1 MGGGAD
7 AGQIFRMSRSTK
19 NHPRAGLLPVGSL
32 LETVGSLSVDRWTRQ
47 VSYYGWMR
55 RLLLP
60 LDVGIELWVDPH
72 TPRLCSTGGVG
83 APDRR
88 RRRCEL
94 SRLFHEPDVAPGCLF
109 AAGRIE
115 AEFLRLG
122 DAHHA
127 AQEWADNSLQANPP
141 CDDLQRAPG
150 FRQYASGPSLLDGH
164 SHGSAFREYG
174 VEERG
179 DRPFHRRS
187 ERHGGLLPGM
197 PEGPRRDRV
206 AAALATFQER
216 TKDTRL
222 LANFVLHSGTHSGWG
237 YTEARRAEW
246 RIDPL

>member
-47 VSYYGWMR
+47 VRYYGWMR

-72 TPRLCSTGGVG
+72 APRLCSTGGVG

-109 AAGRIE
+109 AAGRIDG
-115 AEFLRLG
+115 RSSY
-122 DAHHA
+122 D
-127 AQEWADNSLQANPP
+127 WAMPTTLPK
-141 CDDLQRAPG
+141 
-150 FRQYASGPSLLDGH
+150 SGPTIHCKRTLPATTCSGH
-164 SHGSAFREYG
+164 RGSANTRAA
-174 VEERG
+174 
-179 DRPFHRRS
+179 RRS
-187 ERHGGLLPGM
+187 
-197 PEGPRRDRV
+197 
-206 AAALATFQER
+206 
-216 TKDTRL
+216 
-222 LANFVLHSGTHSGWG
+222 
-237 YTEARRAEW
+237 
-246 RIDPL
+246 